1 VPRLTARYPGMTVE
15 DAYAVQSRWADQLTA
30 QGKRIVGRKIGL
42 TSKPMQAATGITEPD
57 YGVLFDDMVLESG
70 CELPWG
76 AYTHPRV
83 EVELAFQLGS
93 DLVGPATT
101 VFDVLRATEFVVPAL
116 EILDSR
122 IEMEGRSIVDTISDN
137 AACGAVV
144 VGGIPTPISAIDLRW
159 SGAILYR
166 NQTIEETGLAAAVLN
181 NPAIGVAWLANKLSR
196 HGASLAAGDLILAG
210 SFIRPTW
217 AQVGDTFYADYG
229 PLGTVTCR
237 FA

>member
-1 VPRLTARYPGMTVE
+1 MCNRQLLTVA
-15 DAYAVQSRWADQLTA
+15 
-30 QGKRIVGRKIGL
+30 GRKFIGGG
-42 TSKPMQAATGITEPD
+42 TDEPGNEHV
-57 YGVLFDDMVLESG
+57 YGFLVVL
-70 CELPWG
+70 
-76 AYTHPRV
+76 PRV
-83 EVELAFQLGS
+83 
-93 DLVGPATT
+93 GPGTT

-144 VGGIPTPISAIDLRW
+144 VGGIPMPISAIDLRW